1 MREGKHNRA
10 EHRVLKG
17 PSLAVG
23 CSGGNTPAWQ
33 RAAWLLGL
41 NQPLR
46 HGSGHVIVGKSIPFP
61 SLSFPPC
68 KTGL

>member
-10 EHRVLKG
+10 EHHVLKS

-23 CSGGNTPAWQ
+23 CSGGNTLAWQ

-41 NQPLR
+41 NQPLT
-46 HGSGHVIVGKSIPFP
+46 GHVIVGKSIPFP